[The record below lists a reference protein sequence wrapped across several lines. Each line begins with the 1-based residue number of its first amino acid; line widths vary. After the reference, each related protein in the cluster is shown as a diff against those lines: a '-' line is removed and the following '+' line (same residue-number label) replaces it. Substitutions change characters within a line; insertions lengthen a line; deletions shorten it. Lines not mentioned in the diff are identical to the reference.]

1 MNCNIGKIEVSRYN
15 IYDTVAPVREV
26 RDVAFFAEVFI
37 KMSKM
42 TILLYSVKVNV
53 ASRSLPN
60 KRKTYY
66 FHFRRNKFNI
76 NANVPLFPFSI
87 AL

>member
-1 MNCNIGKIEVSRYN
+1 
-15 IYDTVAPVREV
+15 
-26 RDVAFFAEVFI
+26 
-37 KMSKM
+37 M

-66 FHFRRNKFNI
+66 FYFRRNKFNI
-76 NANVPLFPFSI
+76 NANVPVFPFSI